1 MYTVLLNY
9 RKGKL
14 DDPMNGQ
21 VNDPRENMMQQD
33 FVFKEFD
40 HLFMICSVVV

>member
-21 VNDPRENMMQQD
+21 VNDPACENYDAARLRFQR
-33 FVFKEFD
+33 
-40 HLFMICSVVV
+40 I

>member
-21 VNDPRENMMQQD
+21 VNDQACENMMQQD
-33 FVFKEFD
+33 FVSKN
-40 HLFMICSVVV
+40 LTTCLGL